1 MQITITGRD
10 LALTLGAGLIGLLAA
25 RSVTPAQAQETP
37 PPAATTE
44 AATTEAAAPTARPT
58 CTETEISVWVP
69 VNSGACVY
77 PNRFPYVHEYNWCPV
92 PEGAKVIG
100 SVILPDNVAA
110 GVLLQRCKQ

>member
-10 LALTLGAGLIGLLAA
+10 LALMLGAGLTGLLAA
-25 RSVTPAQAQETP
+25 HAVTPAQAQDAP
-37 PPAATTE
+37 
-44 AATTEAAAPTARPT
+44 AATTEAAAPATTTTARPT

-92 PEGAKVIG
+92 PEGSKVVG